1 MENKKLDNWRK
12 NYLKILA
19 ISRIF
24 NLTLIVSFLFLL
36 KFLMKNFSYVAKK
49 KIEKKKKNLWNT
61 YEIGCLEDTDIF
73 CIDESLQC
81 SGVRPISD
89 KNFMSGK

>member
-12 NYLKILA
+12 NYFKILA

-24 NLTLIVSFLFLL
+24 HLTLIVSFLFLL
-36 KFLMKNFSYVAKK
+36 KFLM
-49 KIEKKKKNLWNT
+49 KKKKNLWNT
-61 YEIGCLEDTDIF
+61 YEIGCLEDTGIF

-81 SGVRPISD
+81 SGVRHISD
-89 KNFMSGK
+89 KSFMSGK

>member
-1 MENKKLDNWRK
+1 MENEKLDNWRK
-12 NYLKILA
+12 NYFKILA

-24 NLTLIVSFLFLL
+24 HLTLIVSFLFLL
-36 KFLMKNFSYVAKK
+36 KFLMKKFSYVAKK
-49 KIEKKKKNLWNT
+49 KIEKKKNNNNLWNT

-81 SGVRPISD
+81 SGVRHFI
-89 KNFMSGK
+89 